1 METFRCHASYSYH
14 RTAVLNADN
23 IIAILN
29 NKQDNVLVQLNNQ
42 LKEDIL
48 QNRNMLKPIIQT
60 IRLCGRQQFGLRG
73 HQDSGRISMKEPIQN
88 DGNFR
93 CLLRHRAQHGDST
106 LKKYL
111 ENCSSNAMYT
121 SPLIQ
126 NEIINIFGELIQS
139 DIIKKIS
146 KSNYFSVLADE
157 TTDIAQ
163 IEQFSICIR
172 YFEEELVVLREDFLT
187 FVPVH
192 DVTGLGLA
200 TVLLNALK
208 ELGLDLD
215 KLRGQ
220 GYDGAAT
227 MSGNFRGVQAIVKKS
242 YPKALYTH
250 CVSHSLNLCLSDAA
264 KTQAIRN
271 SFSIISDCCG
281 FFHSSAKRTTILKN
295 KIIEI
300 LPNTQSFK
308 LKSLCETRWVLRHE
322 AVMLFKEFLEPIVAA
337 LEQIDCDSSNR
348 TTSLLNTICNFKFL
362 VSVCVSSKLLSYT
375 YHLSEYLQTKN
386 IDLVNALDRVNQ
398 VTIQLQILRDNATD
412 EFNKIYEEVNRL
424 GGLINVEESMPRI
437 CITQRNRQNV
447 PFQSTKEF
455 YRRTVFIPH
464 LDDILLSLNE
474 RFLSH
479 HEIIN
484 SLQYVLPNM
493 IVDKPYSNLKTA
505 ITFYQNDLKGYDDII
520 EAEYQLWQSKWNL
533 VESRPST
540 AIEALH
546 QCDQL
551 MYPNMYELLKILSIL
566 PVSTATAERSFSTLR
581 RLKNYLRNTTSE
593 SRLVGLALLS
603 IHRDVDITDDMVLD
617 KFSNSGKSRRLKL
630 TI

>member
-1 METFRCHASYSYH
+1 MSDKKPKRAQGNLDSFFSKKSKNEFKSINHNSEISNTAALSEATEPISSALDSPSTSNISPQKDLSKPINSKYDIGLYVNYVGSLPNEEKVSILNNVWTPDPNFIFPTQSYAKFKRQFQIKWLNTFKWLAYSKCKEGAFCKYCVLFLNQNQVGKGSHESLGGLVTKPYTNLKKALETFRCHASFSYH

-23 IIAILN
+23 IIAILS

-93 CLLRHRAQHGDST
+93 CLLRHRAQHGNNT

-111 ENCSSNAMYT
+111 ETCSSNAMYT

-172 YFEEELVVLREDFLT
+172 YFEEELVILREDFLT

-192 DVTGLGLA
+192 DVTGHGLA
-200 TVLLNALK
+200 TVLLNTLK

-227 MSGNFRGVQAIVKKS
+227 MSGNFRGVQAIVKNS

-271 SFSIISDCCG
+271 SFSIISDCCA
-281 FFHSSAKRTTILKN
+281 FFHSSAKRTTI
-295 KIIEI
+295 
-300 LPNTQSFK
+300 
-308 LKSLCETRWVLRHE
+308 
-322 AVMLFKEFLEPIVAA
+322 
-337 LEQIDCDSSNR
+337 
-348 TTSLLNTICNFKFL
+348 
-362 VSVCVSSKLLSYT
+362 
-375 YHLSEYLQTKN
+375 
-386 IDLVNALDRVNQ
+386 
-398 VTIQLQILRDNATD
+398 
-412 EFNKIYEEVNRL
+412 
-424 GGLINVEESMPRI
+424 
-437 CITQRNRQNV
+437 
-447 PFQSTKEF
+447 
-455 YRRTVFIPH
+455 
-464 LDDILLSLNE
+464 
-474 RFLSH
+474 
-479 HEIIN
+479 
-484 SLQYVLPNM
+484 
-493 IVDKPYSNLKTA
+493 
-505 ITFYQNDLKGYDDII
+505 
-520 EAEYQLWQSKWNL
+520 
-533 VESRPST
+533 
-540 AIEALH
+540 
-546 QCDQL
+546 
-551 MYPNMYELLKILSIL
+551 
-566 PVSTATAERSFSTLR
+566 
-581 RLKNYLRNTTSE
+581 
-593 SRLVGLALLS
+593 
-603 IHRDVDITDDMVLD
+603 
-617 KFSNSGKSRRLKL
+617 
-630 TI
+630 

>member
-1 METFRCHASYSYH
+1 MSDKKPKRKQGNLDSFFSKKSKMEFKSINHNYCEISN
-14 RTAVLNADN
+14 TAALSEAIEPISSALDSSSTSN
-23 IIAILN
+23 ISPQKDLSKPINSKYDIGLYVNYVGSLPNEEKVSILN
-29 NKQDNVLVQLNNQ
+29 NLNNQ

-73 HQDSGRISMKEPIQN
+73 HQDSGRISMKEPIKN

-93 CLLRHRAQHGDST
+93 CLLRHRAQHGDNT

-111 ENCSSNAMYT
+111 ETCSSNAMYT

-200 TVLLNALK
+200 TVLLNTLK

-271 SFSIISDCCG
+271 SFSIISDCCT

-300 LPNTQSFK
+300 LPNAQSFK

-398 VTIQLQILRDNATD
+398 
-412 EFNKIYEEVNRL
+412 EV
-424 GGLINVEESMPRI
+424 
-437 CITQRNRQNV
+437 
-447 PFQSTKEF
+447 
-455 YRRTVFIPH
+455 
-464 LDDILLSLNE
+464 
-474 RFLSH
+474 
-479 HEIIN
+479 
-484 SLQYVLPNM
+484 
-493 IVDKPYSNLKTA
+493 
-505 ITFYQNDLKGYDDII
+505 
-520 EAEYQLWQSKWNL
+520 
-533 VESRPST
+533 
-540 AIEALH
+540 
-546 QCDQL
+546 
-551 MYPNMYELLKILSIL
+551 
-566 PVSTATAERSFSTLR
+566 
-581 RLKNYLRNTTSE
+581 
-593 SRLVGLALLS
+593 
-603 IHRDVDITDDMVLD
+603 
-617 KFSNSGKSRRLKL
+617 
-630 TI
+630 